1 MEKRNIKVTILAA
14 FAGLCFV
21 IAALFGVFLPRP
33 AKAAGITDQDI
44 PMTMGPPAD
53 ADHNL
58 YDFKIMVMVKEAVYD
73 QYDEIEITTPDTA
86 AFTIE
91 TPHFD
96 KADGVY
102 YEDDGTYRYVT
113 FVTVAE
119 EATDTPVSVTV
130 ELKSGGASVHTKSV
144 TMITVKELWEQFLD
158 SYGVYDQDMIKHL
171 LYGDPL
177 PKEITAEDLKFASR
191 INTTWEEFGFYDK
204 ELRLSVHESAYN
216 AFDRITIVTEDTE
229 NFTLEKT
236 SFEKSEGTLEGGYYN
251 FYLKVSVDPGAVD
264 KELEAIIAIYRGGH
278 SVLEHTQNFG
288 SLLDRWKSVINKGN
302 LGDYKEEYQYGITA
316 IVNAY
321 NSAFPATV
329 ASVSDSFT
337 NFTDIASTSMS
348 VNALVF
354 KIPRANLKEV
364 KFRFYGEVYTTYA
377 GIEDWYPRY
386 INIILSASGE
396 LSIDYKFYGTDYVPV
411 DPDNKPIG
419 YEQILADDI
428 FFMSDA
434 EYLYVQIHNTDT
446 IYANVPDG
454 HSDGAGR
461 VETVTA
467 TNISG
472 ETVQIQSNTNAIIY
486 DEYNEQL
493 LAEIE
498 RLNAEIV
505 ELQSRLTEQSAA
517 LSELEAE
524 INGLEQTVADLEE
537 EKAQLESAYETE
549 KDNVIYLTAQIE
561 ELNGTI
567 AAKETEYAELLEEYN
582 AIKASLTGD
591 NAELLAL
598 INSLRQENS
607 ALKDQIEDLRQPA
620 PTPEGGES
628 PESGC
633 FGSIDGS
640 AAAVLSALA
649 AALLIRR
656 KRHGKNDKTA

>member
-1 MEKRNIKVTILAA
+1 MEKRNIKLTILAA
-14 FAGLCFV
+14 LAGLCFI
-21 IAALFGVFLPRP
+21 IAALLGAFLPRP

-58 YDFKIMVMVKEAVYD
+58 YDFKVMVMVKEAVYD
-73 QYDEIEITTPDTA
+73 QYDEIEITAPDTA

-130 ELKSGGASVHTKSV
+130 ELKSGGSSVHTKSV

-158 SYGVYDQDMIKHL
+158 SYSVYDQDMIKHI

-177 PKEITAEDLKFASR
+177 PEEITAEDLKFASR

-236 SFEKSEGTLEGGYYN
+236 SFEKSEGTLEDGYYN

-321 NSAFPATV
+321 NSAFSATV

-337 NFTDIASTSMS
+337 DFTDISSTSMS

-364 KFRFYGEVYTTYA
+364 KFRFYGEIYTTYS

-396 LSIDYKFYGTDYVPV
+396 LSFDYKFYGTDNVYFGLEEA
-411 DPDNKPIG
+411 I
-419 YEQILADDI
+419 ADDI

-434 EYLYVQIHNTDT
+434 EHLYVQIHNTDT
-446 IYANVPDG
+446 IYAHVPDG
-454 HSDGAGR
+454 QRDGAGR
-461 VETVTA
+461 AETVTA
-467 TNISG
+467 TNLSG
-472 ETVQIQSNTNAIIY
+472 ETMQIQSNTNAIIY

-505 ELQSRLTEQSAA
+505 ELQSRITEQSAA
-517 LSELEAE
+517 LSGLKAE

-537 EKAQLESAYETE
+537 EKAQLETVYETAQ
-549 KDNVIYLTAQIE
+549 DNVIYLTSQIE
-561 ELNGTI
+561 ELNGKI
-567 AAKETEYAELLEEYN
+567 AAKEAEYAELLEEYN

-607 ALKDQIEDLRQPA
+607 ALKEQIEDLKQPA

-640 AAAVLSALA
+640 AAAVFLALA

-656 KRHGKNDKTA
+656 KRHGKSDKAA